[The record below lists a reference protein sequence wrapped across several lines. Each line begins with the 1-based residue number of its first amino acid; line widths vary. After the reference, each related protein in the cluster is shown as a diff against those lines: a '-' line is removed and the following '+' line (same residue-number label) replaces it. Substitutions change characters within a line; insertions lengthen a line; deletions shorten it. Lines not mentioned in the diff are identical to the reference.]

1 MPPTPDER
9 AARETR
15 RVLDA
20 LRQRIRLAGL
30 SFRDVERRM
39 GMRHDYLRQVFAGD
53 IELRY
58 EHITGIL
65 AALDLPEA
73 DFFAEVY
80 GLPKVFTPGS
90 VPPSYPL
97 SALLIAHGT
106 LSMLIWRLHDK
117 GLISAEVV
125 ALLIAELQHER
136 EREQRRLAGETV

>member
-1 MPPTPDER
+1 MPSSPDER

-30 SFRDVERRM
+30 SLRDVERRM
-39 GMRHDYLRQVFAGD
+39 GKRHDYLRQVFAGD

-58 EHITGIL
+58 EHIAGIL
-65 AALDLPEA
+65 AALEVPPA

-80 GLPKVFTPGS
+80 GLPSVFAPGT
-90 VPPSYPL
+90 VPPSFPL

-106 LSMLIWRLHDK
+106 LSVLIWRLRDK
-117 GLISAEVV
+117 GLISDEIVEK
-125 ALLIAELQHER
+125 LIAELQHER
-136 EREQRRLAGETV
+136 EKEQRRLAGEIV